1 MKTSL
6 KQTAMAVIISS
17 ILLASQAN
25 ASGVPTVD
33 GANLAQNVQQMVQD
47 AVNHVETIDQWKKN
61 FDQLKQQID
70 NQLAHLEAIKGARG
84 IGKVEAI
91 WDITQKAP
99 DEWAD
104 IYATVGKLDPTGTL
118 KDIKIDPNLQAKQAI
133 AFQKQVDNDM
143 QDIKKLFE
151 TLQDI
156 SRDVNAGKVKD
167 AKDAADIAN
176 KIQLTTATIN
186 AIATRY
192 DIMEKQLQQ
201 QEWLQ
206 GEKLDR
212 RSDCIFKARGNQT
225 ERQKCLDN

>member
-17 ILLASQAN
+17 VLLASQAN

-91 WDITQKAP
+91 WDITQNAP

-118 KDIKIDPNLQAKQAI
+118 K
-133 AFQKQVDNDM
+133 
-143 QDIKKLFE
+143 DIKKLFE

-201 QEWLQ
+201 QERLQ
-206 GEKLDR
+206 EQAQHRYDR
-212 RSDCIFKARGNQT
+212 CSYSIISGGDG
-225 ERQKCLDN
+225 KCK